1 MTTEVDVLVVGGG
14 PGGYLAALRLGQLGR
29 KPTLVEKEF
38 LGGECLNRG
47 CIPSKALLHVS
58 SLLNELREAGPA
70 FGLRTEGLRVD
81 LVALQA
87 WRAGVV
93 EKERAGVLQLLKAAG
108 VSFRPGTVEL
118 TGPRMALL
126 RPVTGGAPEE
136 LHFSAAVLATGAY
149 PMSLPGMEPDGSLV
163 LTAREMLTLGEVPPR
178 LLILGGGVSGVELG
192 QHFARLGSRVTI
204 VELLPQIVP
213 GTEKD
218 LAAELRR
225 ALERMGVEILNGT
238 KATGLERAPP
248 GVRLTV
254 EVPGGTRVLEAERLF
269 LTVGKRPETRDLGL
283 AAAGVALGP
292 GGFPTVNDRMETSV
306 PGIFAV
312 GDLARPPMIAHK
324 AYREGL
330 LAAETIAG
338 RSTRWTH
345 QAMPMVI
352 YTEPELASVG
362 LTREQAE
369 GSGLKV
375 REVRFPYAALG
386 RAHANG
392 TTGGFVKL
400 VAEEGTGRLLGCH
413 AAGYASGE
421 FIGEV
426 AFALEMGA
434 TVRDLAETIH
444 PHPTFSEL
452 LQEVAFLWLGE
463 PLHVSQSMAH
473 VRRSG

>member
-1 MTTEVDVLVVGGG
+1 MTSEIDVLVVGGG

-29 KPTLVEKEF
+29 KVTLVEKES

-58 SLLNELREAGPA
+58 SLLSELREAGPV
-70 FGLRTEGLRVD
+70 FGVKTEGVRVD
-81 LVALQA
+81 LAALQA

-93 EKERAGVLQLLKAAG
+93 DKERGGVAQLLRAAG
-108 VSFRPGTVEL
+108 VSVRPGTAEL
-118 TGPRMALL
+118 TGARSALL
-126 RPVTGGAPEE
+126 RPGEGGAPEE
-136 LHFSAAVLATGAY
+136 LGFQAAILATGAY
-149 PMSLPGMEPDGSLV
+149 PMTLPGMEPDGSTV
-163 LTAREMLTLGEVPPR
+163 LTAREMLTLSEVPPR
-178 LLILGGGVSGVELG
+178 LLVLGGGVSGVELG

-225 ALERMGVEILNGT
+225 SLERMGLEIFTGT
-238 KATGLERAPP
+238 KATRLERAAP

-269 LTVGKRPETRDLGL
+269 LTVGKRPETRGLGL

-306 PGIFAV
+306 PGIYAV

-330 LAAETIAG
+330 LAAEAIAG
-338 RSTRWTH
+338 RPTRWTH

-362 LTREQAE
+362 MTREQAE
-369 GSGLKV
+369 ASGLKV

-386 RAHANG
+386 RAHANRV
-392 TTGGFVKL
+392 TEGFVKL
-400 VAEEGTGRLLGCH
+400 VGEEGTGRLLGCH
-413 AAGYASGE
+413 AAGFASGE